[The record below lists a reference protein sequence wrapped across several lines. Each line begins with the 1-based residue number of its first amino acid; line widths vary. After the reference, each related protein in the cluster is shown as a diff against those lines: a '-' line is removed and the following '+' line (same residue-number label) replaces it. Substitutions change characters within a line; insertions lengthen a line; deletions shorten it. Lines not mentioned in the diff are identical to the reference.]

1 MGKIEEK
8 SRVLLVN
15 LIYTDDNFKIN
26 VTYRQDLITKQV
38 TQIDGTVFSNDTL
51 NTNLGSFNG
60 RNENDKMKYSFN
72 SISLDN
78 LVPVVSAIEEIERS
92 INPKD
97 EQES

>member
-72 SISLDN
+72 NISLDN
-78 LVPVVSAIEEIERS
+78 LVLVVSAIEEIERS